1 MIVNVIGNHGHSLT
15 NFERETGFS
24 DEYENIDYTYCVLK
38 KLKFLWSQSFENE
51 IAKHISLFLVLVTG
65 HLT

>member
-1 MIVNVIGNHGHSLT
+1 MAILWRTS
-15 NFERETGFS
+15 REKSGFS
-24 DEYENIDYTYCVLK
+24 DEYENIDFTHCVSKKTLK
-38 KLKFLWSQSFENE
+38 TLSLEDTDCQSFEKE